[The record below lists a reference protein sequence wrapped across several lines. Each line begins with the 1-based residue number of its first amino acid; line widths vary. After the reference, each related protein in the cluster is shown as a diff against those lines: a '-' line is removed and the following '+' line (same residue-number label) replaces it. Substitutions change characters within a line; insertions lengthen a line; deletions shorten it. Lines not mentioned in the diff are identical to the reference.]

1 MPKGDAPK
9 KFHAPAKSLS
19 TNIRPGGTFKTGSS
33 VPVGRPPVRN
43 QPIRRPKVAGR
54 PVDPTKP
61 VVKKIKVNG
70 KQKVLIKKPKK
81 PANPAPVGKRSG
93 AANVLKR
100 AKKLRKSHFITMYN
114 L

>member
-1 MPKGDAPK
+1 MPKGNNPK
-9 KFHAPAKSLS
+9 RFYAPAKSLS

-33 VPVGRPPVRN
+33 VPLGRQPARI
-43 QPIRRPKVAGR
+43 QPIRRPKVARR

-61 VVKKIKVNG
+61 IVKKVKVNG

-81 PANPAPVGKRSG
+81 PAKSAPIGKKSG

-100 AKKLRKSHFITMYN
+100 AKKLRK
-114 L
+114 

>member
-1 MPKGDAPK
+1 MPKGDGPK
-9 KFHAPAKSLS
+9 RFYAPAKSLS

-33 VPVGRPPVRN
+33 VPVGRQPARN
-43 QPIRRPKVAGR
+43 QPIRRPKVARR

-61 VVKKIKVNG
+61 VVKKVKVNG

-81 PANPAPVGKRSG
+81 PAKPASVGKTKKSG

-100 AKKLRKSHFITMYN
+100 AKKLRK
-114 L
+114 